1 MYAVGDYIVHP
12 GQGVCRIEEI
22 TAEPAACYQLLPV
35 TQRHSMRISF
45 PVSGEDRLRPVLSR
59 DEAVRIID
67 AYPSIEVDSFSA
79 KSSSL
84 EEEHF
89 KAEIK
94 NGTCFDSVRIAKT
107 LRHRIA
113 EVRSRNKKPPVAYER
128 VLKQAVERSLS
139 ELAIALDTT
148 VEDVRALFVSREGED
163 PEAN

>member
-22 TAEPAACYQLLPV
+22 TAEPAASYQLLPI

-45 PVSGEDRLRPVLSR
+45 PVASEARLRPVLSR
-59 DEAVRIID
+59 DEAARIIEL
-67 AYPSIEVDSFSA
+67 YPSIEVDDYSA

-89 KAEIK
+89 KAQIRE
-94 NGTCFDSVRIAKT
+94 GTCLTSVRIAKT

-128 VLKQAVERSLS
+128 VLKQAVERALS
-139 ELAIALDTT
+139 ELAIALGTT
-148 VEDVRALFVSREGED
+148 VDDVRALLVSRWGED
-163 PEAN
+163 IAAN